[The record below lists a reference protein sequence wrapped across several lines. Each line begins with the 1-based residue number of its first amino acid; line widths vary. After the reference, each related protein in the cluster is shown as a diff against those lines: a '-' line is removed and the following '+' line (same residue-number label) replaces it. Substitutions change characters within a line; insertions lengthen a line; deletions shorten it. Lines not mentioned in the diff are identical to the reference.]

1 MKALIIDDE
10 RLARK
15 ELISLLEKHEDI
27 EVVGEAAN
35 ADEAE
40 ALIAEKKPDL
50 LFLDI
55 NMPGRDGFQLLNAL
69 DHAPHVIFV
78 TAYAEH
84 AIHAFQVNALDYV
97 LKPIDPA
104 RLEAALA
111 KVPQTSSED
120 MPQRD
125 MLHEQDQIFL
135 KDGEK
140 CWFVTLKDVRVFES
154 EGNYIRVRFSDQKPL
169 VLRILNKL
177 EEKLNPLVFFRASRK
192 HIINLRWVDKIEPWF
207 NGGLMLKLKPHDKT
221 PATPPGAAPNV
232 ETIEVSRRQA
242 ARFKELLSL

>member
-15 ELISLLEKHEDI
+15 ELSNLLQAHEQV

-40 ALIAEKKPDL
+40 QRIQELRPDL

-55 NMPGRDGFQLLNAL
+55 NMPGRDGFQLLSAL

-78 TAYAEH
+78 TAYEERAVD
-84 AIHAFQVNALDYV
+84 AFRVNALDYL

-104 RLEAALA
+104 RLEEAINKLPKAAA
-111 KVPQTSSED
+111 SEL
-120 MPQRD
+120 PQRE
-125 MLHEQDQIFL
+125 MLHADDQIFL

-140 CWFVTLKDVRVFES
+140 CWFVSLKDVRLFES
-154 EGNYIRVRFSDQKPL
+154 EGNYVRVRFSDQKPL
-169 VLRILNKL
+169 VLRSLNTLEKKL
-177 EEKLNPLVFFRASRK
+177 DPLVFFRANRK
-192 HIINLRWVDKIEPWF
+192 QMINLKWVTGIEPWF
-207 NGGLMLKLKPHDKT
+207 SGGLNVKLST
-221 PATPPGAAPNV
+221 G
-232 ETIEVSRRQA
+232 ETVEVSRRQA